1 PGGAAYRTISGILG
15 FKEQQSLLLYF
26 VFGGALLGYCLFHA
40 PMMNMKTMER
50 LTVPGEWFWF
60 SKNGFKVA
68 YPMHVYL
75 SIIGG
80 IFVLLQF
87 IPAIRRRA
95 VLLHR
100 LNGYFVLLCLIP
112 ANVCGSIAGYRSFGG
127 EINAQSAYYT
137 LGIGI
142 IFCFAAGLFN
152 VKSNT
157 REHRRWMIRGVVIFS
172 CAITT
177 RVIVVI
183 ARLVVTAIGNYHAVF
198 RCDELLSV
206 QTDISTVSQQYPSCV
221 AQGVDLSKTY
231 VAVTADA
238 KSDSLGFGSSIR
250 VTQGMALWYAIL
262 MHVALGEVY
271 VRSPVS
277 SHGMPGDSSFLY
289 LASRDRGRE
298 LRPPRVCP
306 RT

>member
-1 PGGAAYRTISGILG
+1 MKPINLPGGAAYRTVSGILG

-26 VFGGALLGYCLFHA
+26 IFGGALLGYCLFHA

-50 LTVPGEWFWF
+50 LTVPGEWFWL

-100 LNGYFVLLCLIP
+100 INGYFVLLCLIP
-112 ANVCGSIAGYRSFGG
+112 ANVCGSITGYRSFGG

-137 LGIGI
+137 LGISI
-142 IFCFAAGLFN
+142 IFCFCAGLFN

-177 RVIVVI
+177 RIIVVI
-183 ARLVVTAIGNYHAVF
+183 ARLIVTDIGTYHAA
-198 RCDELLSV
+198 RPLISV
-206 QTDISTVSQQYPSCV
+206 
-221 AQGVDLSKTY
+221 
-231 VAVTADA
+231 
-238 KSDSLGFGSSIR
+238 
-250 VTQGMALWYAIL
+250 
-262 MHVALGEVY
+262 
-271 VRSPVS
+271 
-277 SHGMPGDSSFLY
+277 
-289 LASRDRGRE
+289 RE
-298 LRPPRVCP
+298 PR
-306 RT
+306 